1 MNKFSKQRKL
11 VSPNK
16 FQRIFNNN
24 LDCAGTAMIYKD
36 HNSGWTNSLSAVK
49 VGSFVYCQLPCKRQK
64 GSRLETFYIK
74 YNVEESP
81 LDNIVF
87 VNYPR
92 HVQPKVEF

>member
-24 LDCAGTAMIYKD
+24 LGCVGTAMLYKD
-36 HNSGWTNSLSAVK
+36 HDHGWVNSLSAVK
-49 VGSFVYCQLPCKRQK
+49 VGSFVYCQMPCKRQK

-74 YNVEESP
+74 YNVENSP

-87 VNYPR
+87 VNYPKPI
-92 HVQPKVEF
+92 QPKGDF